1 MQSFKTCIAS
11 REVRLCESFRR
22 IKELFFSDGKTQVC
36 VWITLIL
43 DISLGYCADV
53 MLALLNKGVINSVT
67 SLNYAAF
74 ISSIWLGVAAVI
86 VYLINVLDR
95 YFNMRSIRY
104 IMLDLRHDLFRHM
117 EFLSV
122 GYFEQ
127 NHSADS
133 IFRLTAM
140 SKT

>member
-1 MQSFKTCIAS
+1 MKVLDGLKSC
-11 REVRLCESFRR
+11 
-22 IKELFFSDGKTQVC
+22 FSLMGKHKYAY
-36 VWITLIL
+36 WITLIL

-117 EFLSV
+117 EF
-122 GYFEQ
+122 
-127 NHSADS
+127 
-133 IFRLTAM
+133 
-140 SKT
+140 

>member
-1 MQSFKTCIAS
+1 M
-11 REVRLCESFRR
+11 
-22 IKELFFSDGKTQVC
+22 GKHKYAY
-36 VWITLIL
+36 WITLIL

-104 IMLDLRHDLFRHM
+104 IMLDLRHDFFVQTYGIFIGWI
-117 EFLSV
+117 FLNKITV
-122 GYFEQ
+122 
-127 NHSADS
+127 
-133 IFRLTAM
+133 LTVY
-140 SKT
+140 SG

>member
-1 MQSFKTCIAS
+1 
-11 REVRLCESFRR
+11 
-22 IKELFFSDGKTQVC
+22 
-36 VWITLIL
+36 
-43 DISLGYCADV
+43 

-117 EFLSV
+117 EF
-122 GYFEQ
+122 Y
-127 NHSADS
+127 
-133 IFRLTAM
+133 RLDILNKITVLTVY
-140 SKT
+140 SG